1 MRLDTHR
8 DGLHAFAIA
17 RAWKEMSSGV
27 DAAFSYADKLY
38 MFKVGLAIEKRACF
52 VPILSQPC
60 RSNDRQSR
68 IGPIGPFAKRHKWE
82 DSHHTPKNKNK
93 KKVELNLKTSYC

>member
-38 MFKVGLAIEKRACF
+38 MFKVGLAIENGLVLCRFSVSRVVVMTGK
-52 VPILSQPC
+52 VGSGPLDGSQ
-60 RSNDRQSR
+60 RDIN
-68 IGPIGPFAKRHKWE
+68 GKT
-82 DSHHTPKNKNK
+82 HTTLQKKNK
-93 KKVELNLKTSYC
+93 KKSRTEPQN